1 MYHQLP
7 RLRLQGGLDHHP
19 LMFGTGTQDQAAV
32 EIVGI
37 LMEILMVVRILVE
50 VEMVT

>member
-7 RLRLQGGLDHHP
+7 RLRL
-19 LMFGTGTQDQAAV
+19 QDQAAV

-37 LMEILMVVRILVE
+37 LMEILMVVRILAE
-50 VEMVT
+50 VETVT